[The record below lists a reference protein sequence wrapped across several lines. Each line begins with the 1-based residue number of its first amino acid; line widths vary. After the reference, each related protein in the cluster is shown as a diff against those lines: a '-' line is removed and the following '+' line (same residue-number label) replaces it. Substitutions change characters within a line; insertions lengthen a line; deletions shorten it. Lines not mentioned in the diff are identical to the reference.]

1 MFDIAIEAEGRI
13 VDASVYAY
21 LILLVVFRWTENIL
35 MMRTGTFKIR
45 FKMQWTTWVLTALF
59 VIIALSPIVE
69 HMHLRTEP
77 GYVSWTLGAIAFV
90 AATMFRAKGHLDL
103 KKGFSP
109 YIERTDGQE
118 LVDTGLYKHIRHP
131 LYIGT
136 LLMFVACPLFL
147 ASRVSWVFTAL
158 GFAGTIV
165 RIKVEERFL
174 LDNMDGYKAYM
185 GRTWALIPWIY

>member
-1 MFDIAIEAEGRI
+1 M
-13 VDASVYAY
+13 DASVYAY
-21 LILLVVFRWTENIL
+21 LILLLGFRWTENIV

-59 VIIALSPIVE
+59 VIIAISPIVE

-109 YIERTDGQE
+109 YIERTDSQE
-118 LVDTGLYKHIRHP
+118 LVDTAPALYRHLADVRCVSVVP
-131 LYIGT
+131 RVESLMDLYWPW
-136 LLMFVACPLFL
+136 FCRPHC
-147 ASRVSWVFTAL
+147 
-158 GFAGTIV
+158 
-165 RIKVEERFL
+165 K
-174 LDNMDGYKAYM
+174 DQ
-185 GRTWALIPWIY
+185 GRRTVLVG